1 MGVTRKVIKEGT
13 GSEMPRE
20 GDEIT
25 VEYTG
30 HLYDSNVGPEK
41 DFKGE
46 QYVHCTLHQLVAI

>member
-1 MGVTRKVIKEGT
+1 MGVTRKVIKEGS
-13 GSEMPRE
+13 GSEMPKE

-30 HLYDSNVGPEK
+30 YLYDPNVGPEK

-46 QYVHCTLHQLVAI
+46 Q